1 MKFSR
6 TYSAPGDPYHG
17 VRFEP
22 RTSKIVNPNGSMI
35 FEAKDIQI
43 PSDWSQVA
51 TDIIAQKYFRKA
63 GVPSGLTPVEEPGIP
78 AWLWRSEPADD
89 ATFGPETDARQVFH
103 RLAGTWTYWGYKYRY
118 FDTEHD
124 ARAYYD
130 EMCAMLARQIG
141 APNSPQ
147 WFNTGLHWA
156 YGIAGP
162 AQGHSFVDPKS
173 GELMLSTSAYEH
185 PAPHACLPYHAL
197 VTTPDGPIEIGE
209 IVTRNLVGLPVYDE
223 HGTTRVVAVKHNGI
237 KDVYRVTLTNG
248 NYVEA
253 TGDHLVLAT
262 DGRRGRR
269 EWRPVSSLRPG
280 SRLVQRIDTRIE
292 TSGNAMITAAAALAG
307 WLQGDGL
314 IGYDEA
320 DAAGNF
326 SVEAM
331 TVDGDERAYVATL
344 IDAVFDGTQAQ
355 ARSAEATGE
364 RLRTFIEQY
373 DLLDRRR
380 DMQVPDAIARG
391 GHDVV
396 CAYLRALFHAYG
408 GLRARQERAGS
419 DLVFGTVSP
428 ALASGVSQLL
438 SNLGIYNRVHTGRE
452 HRPEHR
458 DYHHVVVAWAD
469 AEHLFADMPAV
480 ALPAPAPA
488 VTRSEVVA
496 SIEHIS
502 TEDVYDIETESHSFL
517 TNNIVVHNCFI
528 QSVSDDLVNEG
539 GIMDLWVREA
549 RIFKYGSGCVSERA
563 FVPIVGR
570 GLVRIGDLFREVSRN
585 RPVHDFDRSG
595 KYVEVGDLGLKTLS
609 LDPQTGHIVEDPI
622 DRVWTYDVPFEDKV
636 SVRLDTGA
644 RATVSAWHP
653 FMVWDGERIVERRAD
668 MLRRGD
674 AVVGPNSDVAALLSR
689 AATPERVTY
698 SYARYQTMHTHDIA
712 IDEDLAWLIGYYL
725 GDGHL
730 QRTRKESRRGAATQ
744 VYETLRLRFFDSA
757 TEPLQKAQRI
767 LRERFGAAST
777 IVEDARPGTPSV
789 GKTLTCTRPRA
800 TEFFAGLVGAVG
812 PHMDTLGVPPV
823 IERASAAVQ
832 TAFLAGLIDSD
843 GIVTEGRAAF
853 ASVSRLFVEHVAGIA
868 SLLGT
873 GGGVIGGSA
882 YASATIIRR
891 SAPARLRAGIVRH
904 LATPSL
910 IEALAS
916 ADEWTQRAFC
926 LPISSRLIDAI
937 FVPRPGDLQAQLSG
951 RASFQS
957 GKLAYAG
964 LINSQTVM
972 SAIAALPESAVTAD
986 IELVRLVAEGVSYV
1000 TETGA
1005 CTENVAFNDLTV
1017 RRNNTYLAGEDALVT
1032 IHNTGS
1038 NFSQLRGDGEKLSG
1052 GGTSSGL
1059 MSFLRVGDRAA
1070 GAIKSGGTTRRAA
1083 KMVVLDLDHPDIE
1096 EFIDWKVT
1104 EEQKVSDLVTGSIV
1118 CEKHLNT
1125 IMKAAHNEA
1134 LPESAR
1140 LDPALNPVLKS
1151 AMRAA
1156 LGAGIPQANVQY
1168 ALDFARQGYADLHI
1182 ETYDTNWDSK
1192 AYGTVSGQ
1200 NSNNSV
1206 RIPNEFFARLD
1217 TDQSWDLIRRTD
1229 GRVKKAV
1236 PAADL
1241 WEKIAVAAWQCADP
1255 GLQFDTT
1262 INEWHTCPADG
1273 RINASNPC
1281 VTGDTLVSTA
1291 DGLRRID
1298 ELVGKSAFVIGSDG
1312 ALHFV
1317 SHIFPTGTKPV
1328 YRLKTVGGHELR
1340 LTADHKVLT
1349 VNRGDVPA
1357 CELTLDDEIVVAPQ
1371 LVAATSTAGKNDR
1384 FARQTLLH
1392 DRFAT
1397 FEAAGEEPVFDLTEP
1412 DTSHFVANGIVVHNC
1427 SEYLFLDDTAC
1438 FAPETRISTP
1448 DGLRTVEELYRAQ
1461 QDGAAVNITT
1471 DVHGENDHRRV
1482 TAHRPAWVTKMGE
1495 RNVFRM
1501 TLKDGRVIRATGDHR
1516 FLTDEG
1522 TWKRL
1527 DQIAPGTDRIAI
1539 RESGNP
1545 VRFSSS
1551 EQDVA
1556 RWRMLGWLTGDG
1568 VFSKDTV
1575 ALVFGPNEAGTA
1587 RTMEGQFNLL
1597 KELAETAAFE
1607 RAVLPDGVSAMRMSG
1622 TSRQANGVLQITSK
1636 QQSLVACLEH
1646 DFGFKQGTAVTKDVP
1661 STVHRV
1667 ADDLKVAYLQGLFSA
1682 DGCIRANPSGRE
1694 PEVMLASSSPE
1705 LLRSTQLLLSDL
1717 GITSRIAWTHPTGRK
1732 NPQGQLRI
1740 YNQQARKY
1748 FALVGFPCSEQKN
1761 ARALEILERSFDGA
1775 LKNPRAPKVVS
1786 VVPDGVATVYD
1797 VTELSTHSVI
1807 AEGMIAH
1814 NCNLAS
1820 LNLVNFLDRSG
1831 QFEAKRF
1838 ADACRIWTTTLEIS
1852 VLMAQFP
1859 SKEIARRSYEYR
1871 TLGLGYANLG
1881 TMLMRMGLP
1890 YDSEEGFGW
1899 CGAISSLMTAAAY
1912 KTSAEMARELGPFPA
1927 YERNGEAMERVL
1939 RNHRRAA
1946 YAAPANEYEG
1956 LTITPTT
1963 HAPTLFTQETWALA
1977 RVMWD
1982 NALAIGEVAGYRNA
1996 QVTVIAPTGCLTG
2009 DSLVATDRGYRRLAT
2024 LGNVDGEKWQDVDF
2038 RVLTDD
2044 GEQRATKFFI
2054 NGVEPTR
2061 RIVTKNGYAIQGTP
2075 THRIKVVDPATK
2087 QLVWKRFGDITADDV
2102 VALAMGQFVGT
2113 PETVALPPLGE
2124 EYWTGD
2130 YTTTVPR
2137 TMSPELAEVIGY
2149 FMGDGSLHAKGLR
2162 FCVARDDHDVRDHLT
2177 ASIKALFNLDA
2188 HCTEKGGYVEIAVH
2202 SVPLTLWWE
2211 ACGFAKLAP
2220 SATHSGKGYLP
2231 RIPEALLASNDPAVY
2246 GAFLRGVFEA
2256 DGTVT
2261 NGAACFSSA
2270 HREFSDDTKQLLLAL
2285 GIPTSTKI
2293 DVSGW
2298 GQSDLFVLRVRNT
2311 AYAKRFMEAVGFIG
2325 ARKRDSVQLE
2335 TVREMVTAG
2344 GRALAQTVYAET
2356 AHPEIASALQF
2367 FYDDVIANEDGGEQL
2382 TYDLSVPAN
2391 VTYVANGFI
2400 SHNTIGLVMDCDTTG
2415 IEPDF
2420 ALVKF
2425 KKLAGGGYFKIV
2437 NQSVEPALRR
2447 LGYNTDQIAAIET
2460 FAKGTNTLEG
2470 APHINRATLKNK
2482 GFDDATIAKVESQLG
2497 GAFEIGFVF
2506 NHFVLGDEFCTTKL
2520 GMTPEQL
2527 ADWNISI
2534 LRDVLGFT
2542 AQQIDEASDV
2552 ICGRMTLEGAPF
2564 LKDEHLPIFDC
2575 ATPCGKHGSRY
2586 IRPLAHVDMMAAAQP
2601 FISGAI
2607 SKTINLPQT
2616 ATIADVKEAYRYSW
2630 ERMTKAVA
2638 LYRDGSKLSQPL
2650 AASYDIGSPDDTDTD
2665 VPTTAYTTPIQIAE
2679 KIVYRYI
2686 AKRRKLPDRR
2696 GGYTQKAIVGG
2707 HKVYLRTG
2715 QYDDGSLGEIFVD
2728 MHKEGA
2734 AFRSLMN
2741 NFAIAVSLGLQHGV
2755 PLEEYVD
2762 AFTFT
2767 RFEPNGPV
2775 VGHENIK
2782 MATSILDYIFRELAV
2797 SYLGR
2802 YDLAQVQPSQQIDAM
2817 GPEPEYTAEEEVVT
2831 YRPAEPPHAKAA
2843 IAPPKPQ
2850 PGTTTPVVA
2859 TPVAAATVAASV
2871 APMQRGSVQP
2881 VAERAR
2887 EALAKGYSGDACG
2900 TCGQFTLVRNGTCL
2914 KCDSCGSTSG
2924 CS

>member
-6 TYSAPGDPYHG
+6 TYSVPGDPYNG
-17 VRFEP
+17 VAFEP

-63 GVPSGLTPVEEPGIP
+63 GVPNALTRVEEAGIP
-78 AWLWRSEPADD
+78 AWLWRSEPSAG

-103 RLAGTWTYWGYKYRY
+103 RLAGTWTYWGYKYGY

-162 AQGHSFVDPKS
+162 AQGHSFVDPAS

-197 VTTPDGPIEIGE
+197 VTTPDGPISIGD
-209 IVTRNLVGLPVYDE
+209 IVTKNLVGLPVYDDQ
-223 HGTTRVVAVKHNGI
+223 GTTRVVAVKHNGI

-248 NYVEA
+248 NFIEA
-253 TGDHLVLAT
+253 TGDHLVLAV
-262 DGRRGRR
+262 DGPRGRR
-269 EWRPVSSLRPG
+269 EWRPVADLRPG
-280 SRLVQRIDTRIE
+280 ARLIQRTDTRIDA
-292 TSGNAMITAAAALAG
+292 SGNDMIVAAAALAG

-314 IGYDEA
+314 IGH
-320 DAAGNF
+320 DA
-326 SVEAM
+326 SDPQRSLTVEAM
-331 TVDGDERAYVATL
+331 TVDQDERSYVTAL
-344 IDAVFDGTQAQ
+344 IDTVFDGAHAQ
-355 ARSAEATGE
+355 TRLYGDDLRSFVE
-364 RLRTFIEQY
+364 RFELVDGRH
-373 DLLDRRR
+373 
-380 DMQVPDAIARG
+380 DMRVPDAIAQG
-391 GHDVV
+391 GRNVA
-396 CAYLRALFHAYG
+396 CAYVRALFQAYAG
-408 GLRARQERAGS
+408 IRACEERAGS
-419 DLVFGTVSP
+419 DLVFGTLSP
-428 ALASGVSQLL
+428 ALAHGVSQLL
-438 SNLGIYNRVHTGRE
+438 SNLGIYNRVQTRSD
-452 HRPEHR
+452 HR
-458 DYHHVVVAWAD
+458 DFHRVVVAWSE
-469 AEHLFADMPAV
+469 AEQLFAGMSG
-480 ALPAPAPA
+480 LPSRTTTVA
-488 VTRSEVVA
+488 VTRDEEIA
-496 SIEHIS
+496 TIEHVS
-502 TEDVYDIETESHSFL
+502 TEDVYDIETESHAFL
-517 TNNIVVHNCFI
+517 TNNVVVHNCFI

-549 RIFKYGSGCVSERA
+549 RIFKYGSGCVSDAA

-570 GLVRIGDLFREVSRN
+570 GLVRIGDLFREVARN
-585 RPVHDFDRSG
+585 RTVHEFDGSG
-595 KYVEVGDLGLKTLS
+595 KFVDVADLGLRTLS
-609 LDPQTGHIVEDPI
+609 LDAQTGHIVEDPI
-622 DRVWTYDVPFEDKV
+622 DRVWTYDVPLEDKV

-674 AVVGPNSDVAALLSR
+674 AVVGPNSDVSVLLSR
-689 AATPERVTY
+689 GAAPERVTY
-698 SYARYQTMHTHDIA
+698 SFGRYRKTATHEVA
-712 IDEDLAWLIGYYL
+712 VDEDVAWLIGYFL
-725 GDGHL
+725 GEGAL
-730 QRTRKESRRGAATQ
+730 NRQRKEARSDETTFAYQ
-744 VYETLRLRFFDSA
+744 TLRIRFFDQSA
-757 TEPLQKAQRI
+757 EPLRKVQRI
-767 LRERFGAAST
+767 LRDRFDSASS
-777 IVEDARPGTPSV
+777 IVADNRPGTPSF
-789 GKTLTCTRPRA
+789 GNTLTCTRARA
-800 TEFFAGLVGAVG
+800 TEFFANVVG
-812 PHMDTLGVPPV
+812 PVGSPTDVLRIPPV
-823 IERASAAVQ
+823 IERASATIQA
-832 TAFLAGLIDSD
+832 AFLAGLIDSD
-843 GIVTEGRAAF
+843 GSAGEGRAAF
-853 ASVSRLFVEHVAGIA
+853 TSGSRRFVEHVAALA

-873 GGGVIGGSA
+873 GGGVNDGGP
-882 YASATIIRR
+882 YPSATIIRR
-891 SAPARLRAGIVRH
+891 SAPARSRANIVRH
-904 LATPSL
+904 LASTAL
-910 IEALAS
+910 IEALGR
-916 ADEWTQRAFC
+916 DEEWNHRAFC
-926 LPISSRLIDAI
+926 LPLSSRLIDAI
-937 FVPRPGDLQAQLSG
+937 FAPRPDDVLPVFVGEGSFHTG
-951 RASFQS
+951 R
-957 GKLAYAG
+957 LAHAG
-964 LINSQTVM
+964 LINSQNVVH
-972 SAIAALPESAVTAD
+972 AIAALPESAVTAE
-986 IELVRLVAEGVSYV
+986 IEQLRLVAEGVAYV
-1000 TETGA
+1000 TDVGRCED
-1005 CTENVAFNDLTV
+1005 NVAFNDLTV
-1017 RRNNTYLAGEDALVT
+1017 RRNNTYLAGEDALVA

-1118 CEKHLNT
+1118 CEKHLNA
-1125 IMKAAHNEA
+1125 IMAAANTA
-1134 LPESAR
+1134 TLPETAR
-1140 LDPALNPVLKS
+1140 LDPALNPALKA
-1151 AMRAA
+1151 AMRTA

-1168 ALDFARQGYADLHI
+1168 ALDFARQGYKELHI

-1206 RIPNEFFARLD
+1206 RVPNDFFARLD
-1217 TDQSWDLIRRTD
+1217 AGQSWDLVRRTD

-1255 GLQFDTT
+1255 GVQFDTT
-1262 INEWHTCPADG
+1262 INEWHTCPTDG

-1281 VTGDTLVSTA
+1281 VTGDTLVATA
-1291 DGLRRID
+1291 DGLVRID
-1298 ELVGKSAFVIGSDG
+1298 ELAGKSAFVIGSDG
-1312 ALHFV
+1312 APHFV
-1317 SHIFPTGTKPV
+1317 SSIFPTGTKPV
-1328 YRLKTVGGHELR
+1328 YRLTTTGGRELR

-1349 VNRGDVPA
+1349 SNRGDVPA
-1357 CELTLDDEIVVAPQ
+1357 CELTRDDAIVVIPQ
-1371 LVAATSTAGKNDR
+1371 LVTAGARDLRDR
-1384 FARQTLLH
+1384 FLRQAPSI
-1392 DRFAT
+1392 DRLEHLDYVAD
-1397 FEAAGEEPVFDLTEP
+1397 EPVFDLTEP

-1461 QDGAAVNITT
+1461 QSGEMVNITT
-1471 DVHGENDHRRV
+1471 DLHGENDHRRV
-1482 TAHRPAWVTKMGE
+1482 TAHRPAWVTKVGE

-1501 TLKDGRVIRATGDHR
+1501 TLKDGREIRATGDHR
-1516 FLTDEG
+1516 FLTGDG

-1527 DQIAPGTDRIAI
+1527 DQIAPGTDRIEI

-1575 ALVFGPNEAGTA
+1575 ALVFGPTETATA
-1587 RTMEGQFNLL
+1587 REMEGQFNIL
-1597 KELAETAAFE
+1597 KTLAETAAFE
-1607 RAVLPDGVSAMRMSG
+1607 RTILPDGVSAMRTSG

-1636 QQSLVACLEH
+1636 QQSLVEHLEL
-1646 DFGFKQGTAVTKDVP
+1646 DYGFKQGTATSKDVP
-1661 STVHRV
+1661 STLHRV

-1682 DGCIRANPSGRE
+1682 DGCIRKNPSGTE
-1694 PEVMLASSSPE
+1694 PEVMLASSSQS
-1705 LLRSTQLLLSDL
+1705 LLRSTQLVLADL
-1717 GITSRIAWTHPTGRK
+1717 GITSRISWMHPTGRK

-1748 FALVGFPCSEQKN
+1748 LALVGFPCSEQKH
-1761 ARALEILERSFDGA
+1761 ARALEILDQPFEGA

-1786 VVPDGVATVYD
+1786 IVPDGVAMVYD
-1797 VTELSTHSVI
+1797 VTELATHSVI

-1814 NCNLAS
+1814 NCNLSS
-1820 LNLVNFLDRSG
+1820 LNLVKFLDRNG

-1838 ADACRIWTTTLEIS
+1838 ADACRVWTTTLEIS

-1859 SKEIARRSYEYR
+1859 SKEIARRSYDYR

-1899 CGAISSLMTAAAY
+1899 CAAITSLMTAAAY

-1927 YERNGEAMERVL
+1927 YPRNGEAMERVL

-1946 YAAPANEYEG
+1946 YSVPANEYEG

-2009 DSLVATDRGYRRLAT
+2009 NAMVATDRGFRRLAT
-2024 LGNVDGEKWQDVDF
+2024 LGDPDGAQWQDVDF

-2044 GEQRATKFFI
+2044 GEQLATKFFI

-2061 RIVTKNGYAIQGTP
+2061 RIVTKNGYTIQGTP

-2087 QLVWKRFGDITADDV
+2087 QLVWKRFADVTSDDV
-2102 VALAMGQFVGT
+2102 VALAMGQFVGAPQCVT
-2113 PETVALPPLGE
+2113 LPPLGE
-2124 EYWTGD
+2124 ERTADDGG
-2130 YTTTVPR
+2130 TTVPDS
-2137 TMSPELAEVIGY
+2137 MSPELAEVLGY
-2149 FMGDGSLHAKGLR
+2149 FMGDGSLQANGLR
-2162 FCVARDDHDVRDHLT
+2162 FCVTREDTDVVQHLRGRLTTLFNREARTHESGGYSEIVLDSVLLT
-2177 ASIKALFNLDA
+2177 A
-2188 HCTEKGGYVEIAVH
+2188 
-2202 SVPLTLWWE
+2202 WWE
-2211 ACGFAKLAP
+2211 ACGFAKLPAAA
-2220 SATHSGKGYLP
+2220 SHEGDAYLP
-2231 RIPEALLASNDPAVY
+2231 RIPEAVLASNDPAIY
-2246 GAFLRGVFEA
+2246 GAFLRGLFEA
-2256 DGTVT
+2256 EGTSA
-2261 NGAACFSSA
+2261 NGTASFTST
-2270 HREFSDDTKQLLLAL
+2270 HREFSDEAKQLLLAL
-2285 GIPTSTKI
+2285 GVPTTTTTERADWGPPEH
-2293 DVSGW
+2293 DVLSV
-2298 GQSDLFVLRVRNT
+2298 SNS
-2311 AYAKRFMEAVGFIG
+2311 AYAQRFVESVGFIG
-2325 ARKRDSVQLE
+2325 SRKRE
-2335 TVREMVTAG
+2335 GIVRRGATRELVPSGAVS
-2344 GRALAQTVYAET
+2344 RAVARAFYEATE
-2356 AHPEIASALQF
+2356 HPELATAPQF
-2367 FYDDVIANEDGGEQL
+2367 FYDDVIANDDGGEQL

-2447 LGYNTDQIAAIET
+2447 LGYNTEQIAAIET

-2520 GMTPEQL
+2520 GMTPDQL

-2542 AQQIDEASDV
+2542 AQQIDEASDA

-2650 AASYDIGSPDDTDTD
+2650 AASYDIGSPDDADADAT
-2665 VPTTAYTTPIQIAE
+2665 TTAYTTPIQIAE

-2686 AKRRKLPDRR
+2686 AKRRTMPGRR

-2715 QYDDGSLGEIFVD
+2715 QYDDGTLGEIFVD

-2817 GPEPEYTAEEEVVT
+2817 GPEPEYTAEEEVSVT
-2831 YRPAEPPHAKAA
+2831 YRPVEPPPHAKAA
-2843 IAPPKPQ
+2843 IAAPKPE
-2850 PGTTTPVVA
+2850 PVA
-2859 TPVAAATVAASV
+2859 VAAAAPPV
-2871 APMQRGSVQP
+2871 APVQRGSVQP
-2881 VAERAR
+2881 IAERAR